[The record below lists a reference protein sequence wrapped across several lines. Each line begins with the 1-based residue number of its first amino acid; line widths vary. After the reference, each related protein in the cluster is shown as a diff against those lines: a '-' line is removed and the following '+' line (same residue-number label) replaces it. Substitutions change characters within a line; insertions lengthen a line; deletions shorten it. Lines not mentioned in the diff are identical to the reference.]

1 MDDTSSGSGSDDGRT
16 RGNEWEVVTRS
27 LSSHS
32 LSASTSF
39 EAGSSSSPWKI
50 SCSGLLLIEN
60 GWLMF
65 VEPVNEHL

>member
-1 MDDTSSGSGSDDGRT
+1 MISFAEDLLEANWQRSQVGGLHNTAMDDASSGSDDGHS

-39 EAGSSSSPWKI
+39 GTGA
-50 SCSGLLLIEN
+50 
-60 GWLMF
+60 
-65 VEPVNEHL
+65 